1 MHQLRAKFSKIENCD
16 SWVLDYRTCRE
27 TSCYSLIWCPHMSS
41 LHHVRIHQVR
51 EGKFAWKFRSST
63 PYLKAA
69 HTSTWQTLRGSSILF
84 FCAHITFP
92 IDKYSVLLSCRF
104 IAWSSK
110 PILEIREEEK
120 LKEPT
125 YLLVQNGT
133 KTILIR
139 FLRSFQFFD
148 NMAR

>member
-1 MHQLRAKFSKIENCD
+1 MAL
-16 SWVLDYRTCRE
+16 VY
-27 TSCYSLIWCPHMSS
+27 YSF
-41 LHHVRIHQVR
+41 VQ
-51 EGKFAWKFRSST
+51 
-63 PYLKAA
+63 
-69 HTSTWQTLRGSSILF
+69 
-84 FCAHITFP
+84 ITFP

-125 YLLVQNGT
+125 YLLVQNGP

>member
-1 MHQLRAKFSKIENCD
+1 MRAKISKIENCD

-69 HTSTWQTLRGSSILF
+69 HTWTWQTLSSSILF
-84 FCAHITFP
+84 FCANIIFP
-92 IDKYSVLLSCRF
+92 IDKYSV
-104 IAWSSK
+104 ISK

-125 YLLVQNGT
+125 YLFLVQNGPKKIYMT
-133 KTILIR
+133 FKKFLILW
-139 FLRSFQFFD
+139 
-148 NMAR
+148 